1 MLPSS
6 LHAPLL
12 APHAASRGSLRTG
25 CESNGCGLCLAL
37 LLRPSIVYGTRRLAM
52 GLELVMYICRLLA
65 CKVLFQLLSLASHLV
80 SEQDTLCSTGC
91 IFLITNMHKRLH
103 VVCLFL
109 HPRGLQFKEA
119 WFRSLWEPEQAHQL
133 VECTCWCQ
141 MRHPVP
147 SSAAVRW
154 VWLTLFYSYASLYFT
169 HKTTIPLT

>member
-1 MLPSS
+1 MVNYNLLTACSPPHCMLPSL
-6 LHAPLL
+6 LHMQQVGEVSEL
-12 APHAASRGSLRTG
+12 AVEAMG
-25 CESNGCGLCLAL
+25 GCGLCLAP

-109 HPRGLQFKEA
+109 HPRSPQFKEA

-141 MRHPVP
+141 MRHPVQ
-147 SSAAVRW
+147 
-154 VWLTLFYSYASLYFT
+154 L
-169 HKTTIPLT
+169 